1 MLIYLEGQDQT
12 RADMGRGG
20 AQRGRGRGSGGM
32 RGNGRNNPTPRFPP
46 VHQNNGIPDSR
57 VPPHDLVANEDTK
70 NLVMYQ
76 NYKKFNLFAMDS
88 LEAPFNFSLTL

>member
-20 AQRGRGRGSGGM
+20 NHRGRGRGGRGSGKP
-32 RGNGRNNPTPRFPP
+32 NHTPRFPNP
-46 VHQNNGIPDSR
+46 VHQNNGIPDPR
-57 VPPHDLVANEDTK
+57 VPLHDFVANEVTK
-70 NLVMYQ
+70 NLVRYK
-76 NYKKFNLFAMDS
+76 NEKKFNLFAMDS